1 MAKRLKNSYYVSK
14 HLFIADMKRMMS
26 NCRIYNEPD
35 TEYYR
40 CANTLEKFFFS
51 KCKDHKPFNYSI
63 FLSLVSSFGCNLV
76 EIFL

>member
-1 MAKRLKNSYYVSK
+1 MYIYSVVDLETMAKRLKNSYYVSK

-51 KCKDHKPFNYSI
+51 KCKDHK
-63 FLSLVSSFGCNLV
+63 LSN
-76 EIFL
+76 